1 MALFP
6 QYAPEFSLA
15 INGQPLPSAV
25 RSAVTSVRYE
35 DGLNASD
42 RVEVGL
48 ANPDLHWL
56 QTHILGLGF
65 RPFLTAVRLG
75 PIGGLSAVPE
85 GTFDIDNKLAL
96 SLGYAPDPLEE
107 VFKGEVT
114 GLQVSFPS
122 GGMPTMTLVAHDYL
136 NRLNQ
141 GSYARGFGFLPDAIV
156 AAILGAEN
164 LLIPLIDPVI
174 VAGSTALA
182 VLDAIFKGT
191 GVKQG
196 GRDKGESDFEL
207 LKRIA
212 ERYDADFW
220 VEGDTLYLARFIPKE
235 YSPRLTLTWG
245 ESLIDF
251 SPRMSTV
258 GQVLGVS
265 AKFTLREIPLSFLV
279 AVFWDFDRESLGIKV
294 VPGEAVSFTKS
305 LLGDVL
311 TIIDQPITNPAD
323 IAGAA
328 LMITRMLRQK
338 INNRVTGS
346 GSAVGNAKIRAGAM
360 IRLEGLGVDFSGDY
374 RVTSASHTLDSGGW
388 RTSFQVQK
396 EILP

>member
-1 MALFP
+1 MAVYP
-6 QYAPEFSLA
+6 QYAPEFA
-15 INGQPLPSAV
+15 IQINGRALPTAV
-25 RSAVTSVRYE
+25 RAAVTSVRYE

-48 ANPDLHWL
+48 ANPDLRWL
-56 QTHILGLGF
+56 QSHIRGLGF
-65 RPFLTAVRLG
+65 QPFPTAVRLG
-75 PIGGLSAVPE
+75 PIGSVSAAPT
-85 GTFDIDNKLAL
+85 GTFDIDNKLSL
-96 SLGYAPDPLEE
+96 SLGYAPGSLEE

-136 NRLNQ
+136 HRLSQ

-156 AAILGAEN
+156 AAILSAEN
-164 LLIPLIDPVI
+164 LLIPLIDPAVM
-174 VAGSTALA
+174 AGSSALA

-196 GRDKGESDFEL
+196 GPGEGESDFDL
-207 LKRIA
+207 LQRIA
-212 ERYDADFW
+212 QRYDADFW
-220 VEGDTLYLARFIPKE
+220 VEGDILYLARFIPKE

-251 SPRMSTV
+251 SPRVSTI
-258 GQVLGVS
+258 GQVIGVS
-265 AKFTLREIPLSFLV
+265 RKFTLREIPLSFLV
-279 AVFWDFDRESLGIKV
+279 SVAWDFDREALAITV

-305 LLGDVL
+305 LVGNVL
-311 TIIDQPITNPAD
+311 TKIDKPITNPAD
-323 IAGAA
+323 IASSA
-328 LMITRMLRQK
+328 LEITRELRQK
-338 INNRVTGS
+338 INNRLTGS
-346 GSAVGNAKIRAGAM
+346 GTAVGDPRLRAGAM
-360 IRLEGLGVDFSGDY
+360 IRLEGLGPDFSGDY
-374 RVTSASHTLDSGGW
+374 RVTSASHTIDSGGW